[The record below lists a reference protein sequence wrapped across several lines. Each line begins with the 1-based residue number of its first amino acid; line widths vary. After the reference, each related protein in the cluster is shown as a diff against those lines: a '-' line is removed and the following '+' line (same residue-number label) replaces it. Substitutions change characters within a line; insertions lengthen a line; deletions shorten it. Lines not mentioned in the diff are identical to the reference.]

1 MVSEYATLLEKSQLY
16 PIEADISPL
25 SLYRLFFHAGKRD
38 SKDHLLLIEFNLH
51 TVNTSVFVNDKPI
64 FMKNIPITGQS
75 SEWELLR
82 INEDQQ
88 IMEYSSDKEDYM
100 QLLEDTYT
108 EIDRVLSFYQYS
120 LSHEQH
126 QVTKIII
133 TGDHP
138 YLTEVITDIKNRYDQ
153 TVVSIPKGY
162 IQTNK
167 EPELPESFF

>member
-1 MVSEYATLLEKSQLY
+1 MLEKSQLY